1 MSDGNIPCAPTLRQP
16 IRHRVVTGD
25 GVHLAT
31 YRWGRAD
38 GPVLLLV
45 HGYPDNHA
53 IWLPLVDALADDF
66 QIIAYDVRGFGASQK
81 PRRLRA
87 YRLERLAK
95 DLEAVIRATSPE
107 RPVHLVGHDWGS
119 IQCWEAVTEPRLQP
133 LLASYTSVSGPCL
146 DHVGH
151 WMRERLAEKR
161 AGAWRQVGGQWLSSW
176 YIGFFHLPLLP
187 ELCWRL
193 GLDRAW
199 PWLLQRLEGLRDVPP
214 NPSQRADGLHGVALY
229 RANFMPRLCRPRAR
243 HTPVAV
249 QLIVPL
255 RDRFVR
261 PQLFEGLQR
270 WVPRLMR
277 RDTPAGHWQLLARPG
292 ELADRLRDFVADVE
306 KAGQSS

>member
-187 ELCWRL
+187 GDKEPLVELN
-193 GLDRAW
+193 
-199 PWLLQRLEGLRDVPP
+199 EI
-214 NPSQRADGLHGVALY
+214 LHELY
-229 RANFMPRLCRPRAR
+229 GRAR
-243 HTPVAV
+243 YDLSLNYQQPPYPSLPEEDQAWAQELIAAWTP
-249 QLIVPL
+249 
-255 RDRFVR
+255 D
-261 PQLFEGLQR
+261 
-270 WVPRLMR
+270 
-277 RDTPAGHWQLLARPG
+277 H
-292 ELADRLRDFVADVE
+292 
-306 KAGQSS
+306 